1 MTSGTATATTDLDL
15 AARAKAIA
23 PIVAEDAD
31 AAERERRL
39 TDRTVEAMK
48 EQGLI
53 GIWAPQSL
61 GGLEASPG
69 EGFRLFEEMAK
80 THASAAWN
88 LWIWSTGGQLSA
100 TLSEE
105 GIAEMFADGP
115 AGALGAGGLFPLAPA
130 TPVEGGYRV
139 TGRWPYCSGSG
150 HARWLGGGTAV
161 LGEDG
166 QPRMIM
172 PGVPEI
178 RFVTFR
184 REEVEI
190 LDTWH
195 VLGLRATGS
204 NDVTVENGFAPQH
217 LTSGFGPLSP
227 KGKHFQGPL
236 YRYPL
241 LGALAAPIGVIALGA
256 ARHAL
261 EEFVKLAKSKTP
273 NTSQTKLTE
282 LGAVQH
288 EVAEAHAAIESARAW
303 LYETVED
310 AWQTTLAG
318 QPVSMEQRRDLTLAA
333 AHATRS
339 ASHAAGI
346 AHVHA
351 GGTAVYET
359 SPIERCFRDVHAAT
373 QHAGTAP
380 RAFAGAGRLLLG
392 LTPDNPLILA

>member
-1 MTSGTATATTDLDL
+1 MTSGTATKDLT
-15 AARAKAIA
+15 ARAKAIA
-23 PIVAEDAD
+23 PVVAEDAD
-31 AAERERRL
+31 EAERERRL

-48 EQGLI
+48 AQGLI
-53 GIWAPQSL
+53 GIWVPESL

-69 EGFRLFEEMAK
+69 EGFRLFEEVAK

-88 LWIWSTGGQLSA
+88 LWIWSTVGQFTS

-115 AGALGAGGLFPLAPA
+115 TGAIGAGGLFPLAPA

-150 HARWLGGGTAV
+150 HAQWLGGGCMV

-184 REEVEI
+184 RAEVEI
-190 LDTWH
+190 IDTWH
-195 VLGLRATGS
+195 VVGLRATGS
-204 NDVTVENGFAPQH
+204 NDVSVENGFAPGH
-217 LTSGFGPLSP
+217 LTSAFGPMAP
-227 KGKHFQGPL
+227 KGKHYQGPL
-236 YRYPL
+236 YRFPV
-241 LGALAAPIGVIALGA
+241 LGALAAPIGAIALGV

-261 EEFVKLAKSKTP
+261 DEFMKLAKLKTP
-273 NTSQTKLTE
+273 STSQTQLTE

-303 LYETVED
+303 LYGTVED
-310 AWQTTLAG
+310 AWRTTLAG

-333 AHATRS
+333 AHATRA
-339 ASHAAGI
+339 ASHATGI
-346 AHVHA
+346 AHVNA

-373 QHAGTAP
+373 QHAGTSP
-380 RAFAGAGRLLLG
+380 RTFASAGRLLLG
-392 LTPDNPLILA
+392 LAPDNPLILA

>member
-1 MTSGTATATTDLDL
+1 MTTETATMELT
-15 AARAKAIA
+15 ARAKAIA
-23 PIVAEDAD
+23 PVVAEEAD
-31 AAERERRL
+31 AAERDRRL

-48 EQGLI
+48 EQRLI
-53 GIWAPQSL
+53 GVWAPESL
-61 GGLEASPG
+61 GGLEAAPG
-69 EGFRLFEEMAK
+69 EGFRLFEEVAR

-105 GIAEMFADGP
+105 GIAEMYADGP
-115 AGALGAGGLFPLAPA
+115 NGAMGAGGLFPLAPA

-139 TGRWPYCSGSG
+139 SGRWPYCSGSG
-150 HARWLGGGTAV
+150 HARWLGGGCAV

-172 PGVPEI
+172 PGIPEI

-184 REEVEI
+184 RAEVEI
-190 LDTWH
+190 IDTWH

-204 NDVTVENGFAPQH
+204 NDVAVENGFAPQH
-217 LTSGFGPLSP
+217 LTSGFGPMAS

-236 YRYPL
+236 YRFPI
-241 LGALAAPIGVIALGA
+241 LGVLGAPIGAIALGT

-261 EEFVKLAKSKTP
+261 DEFVKLAKSKTP

-288 EVAEAHAAIESARAW
+288 AVAEAHAAIESARAW
-303 LYETVED
+303 LYATVEN
-310 AWQTTLAG
+310 AWRTTLAG
-318 QPVSMEQRRDLTLAA
+318 QPVSMEQRRDLMLAA

-346 AHVHA
+346 AHVNA

-380 RAFAGAGRLLLG
+380 RAFASSGRLLFG

>member
-1 MTSGTATATTDLDL
+1 MTSGTATATTDLT
-15 AARAKAIA
+15 ARAKAIA
-23 PIVAEDAD
+23 PIVAEEAD
-31 AAERERRL
+31 AAERDRRL

-48 EQGLI
+48 AQGLI
-53 GIWAPQSL
+53 GIWAPESL
-61 GGLEASPG
+61 GGLEVSPG
-69 EGFRLFEEMAK
+69 EGFRLFEEVAK

-88 LWIWSTGGQLSA
+88 LWIWSTLGQFTA

-105 GIAEMFADGP
+105 GVAELFADGP
-115 AGALGAGGLFPLAPA
+115 AEAIGAGGLFPLAPA
-130 TPVEGGYRV
+130 APVEGGYRV
-139 TGRWPYCSGSG
+139 SGRWPYCSGSG
-150 HARWLGGGTAV
+150 HARWLGGGCTV

-190 LDTWH
+190 IDTWH
-195 VLGLRATGS
+195 VVGLRATGS
-204 NDVTVENGFAPQH
+204 NDVAVENGFAPEH

-227 KGKHFQGPL
+227 KGRHYQGPL
-236 YRYPL
+236 YRFPI
-241 LGALAAPIGVIALGA
+241 LGALAAPIGAIALGT

-261 EEFVKLAKSKTP
+261 DEFVKLAKSKTP

-288 EVAEAHAAIESARAW
+288 EVAEAHAAIESARVW

-339 ASHAAGI
+339 ASHAVGI
-346 AHVHA
+346 AHVNA